1 MDRREAMWQ
10 YVALSLLVGVLAGAI
25 NGFFVAYLRL
35 QPIIT
40 TYATSFLYAG
50 FALFILPNP
59 GGGIPAN
66 IAELYRS
73 TTPLGFAAGF
83 LRDCHSAGALVVCAL
98 HALREI
104 TCLRWAAKHRQLMK
118 PLCR

>member
-1 MDRREAMWQ
+1 MWQ
-10 YVALSLLVGVLAGAI
+10 YVAVALLVGVLAGAF

-50 FALFILPNP
+50 LALFILPNP
-59 GGGIPAN
+59 GGGIPAP

-73 TTPLGFAAGF
+73 TMPLKLPLAFFIIAILLGVWAY
-83 LRDCHSAGALVVCAL
+83 HSL
-98 HALREI
+98 HAVWKLPVRGG
-104 TCLRWAAKHRQLMK
+104 R
-118 PLCR
+118 